1 MASARATS
9 LLLPQ
14 AASFLRQLPE
24 PKTIPPR
31 PLLRWN
37 PLFGSKCLLTKSFPL
52 PPFVGV
58 RGPVSCS
65 FGAVKEGE
73 EVKQN
78 PIGSGG
84 GLLSLIIES
93 LGVRKHPVLAAA
105 LLGLFLTAASPCA
118 AVLASSSP
126 FPCHSSSSLLDSTR
140 LGDSSVLSLVMMG
153 SAAVTLL
160 AGFLLDPV
168 NDWKEPKLQVSM
180 QCLPRDLDWI
190 GEITETSSL
199 EGLDSGLTDY
209 FTSQTYFRNQLD
221 ASGVS
226 HPKERKLGLK
236 CKDQIFFSRKVKF
249 QGSCLHNKNRQLMK
263 AVATSM
269 PACLVPHECDTKLLD
284 SNLDAQAIQIEST
297 NDETSVI
304 EDREKLRRMR
314 ISKANK
320 GNVPWN
326 KGRKHSAETLQRIR
340 ERTKLAMQDP
350 KVKMKLMNLG
360 HAQSEE
366 TRMKISAGVREG
378 WRKRHEMLMVQE
390 GCFFEWQNCIAD
402 SARRGCAGEG
412 ELQWDSYKILNEQL
426 KQQWLESMEKRKTK
440 LRTKESKRAPKS
452 PEQRRKISE
461 AIAAKWA
468 DAEYRARV
476 CSAMAKHHGTAI
488 GAERIRRKPSGETS
502 VKITMRKKTM
512 KPSISN
518 YEDRSIKKVISKGR
532 KNSTPLYKDPMV
544 SFKFEIIK
552 KIKEE
557 RAAREAKKQEV
568 TERAKLLIAE
578 AEKAAKALE
587 MFALNNP
594 LAQTSLLETRKL
606 IAEATRSIENIET
619 GMLTTQD
626 YSDKSLDFGG
636 PLNHFHSNPGVPS
649 IEKFKERLVNGFH
662 TPRSSRIN
670 HTDIDSDRLPLEPAV
685 NGWEPSS
692 VTQSTEKSTG
702 FCLPVDTESVGKG
715 SEKISN
721 QTNQSVVGKAV
732 KCENNSEKEDIRT
745 SEGKDTVPSRNLK
758 KKWVCG
764 RLIEVDKSDE
774 ADQDSIS
781 GNK

>member
-1 MASARATS
+1 MASAPATS

-31 PLLRWN
+31 SLLRWN

-236 CKDQIFFSRKVKF
+236 Y
-249 QGSCLHNKNRQLMK
+249 
-263 AVATSM
+263 
-269 PACLVPHECDTKLLD
+269 

-426 KQQWLESMEKRKTK
+426 KRQWLESMEKRKTK

-662 TPRSSRIN
+662 TPPSSRIN

-685 NGWEPSS
+685 NGWEPST

-721 QTNQSVVGKAV
+721 QTSQSVVGKAV
-732 KCENNSEKEDIRT
+732 KYENNSEKEDIRT

-774 ADQDSIS
+774 AEQDSIS

>member
-1 MASARATS
+1 MASAPATS
-9 LLLPQ
+9 LLLPL

-140 LGDSSVLSLVMMG
+140 LGDTSVLSLVMMG

-236 CKDQIFFSRKVKF
+236 Y
-249 QGSCLHNKNRQLMK
+249 
-263 AVATSM
+263 
-269 PACLVPHECDTKLLD
+269 

-366 TRMKISAGVREG
+366 TRIKISAGVREG

-426 KQQWLESMEKRKTK
+426 KRQWLESMEKRKTK

-512 KPSISN
+512 KPGIIN

-594 LAQTSLLETRKL
+594 LAQASLLETRKL

-662 TPRSSRIN
+662 TPPSSRIN

-692 VTQSTEKSTG
+692 VTQSTEKFTG

-721 QTNQSVVGKAV
+721 QTSQSVVGKAV

-774 ADQDSIS
+774 AEQDSIS